1 MTVNDGIF
9 DVNTVL
15 LRLNVLLKRGYFLPD
30 NPNVNDL
37 STLHLWLHHY
47 TDKSLDLILF
57 SDGLLVDVSPAP
69 IGEDDKIRIPESNH
83 AQFLEFTDSLPRVGL
98 IQKAFS
104 PFFRGGQ

>member
-30 NPNVNDL
+30 NPHVNDL
-37 STLHLWLHHY
+37 TTCHLFLRHY
-47 TDKSLDLILF
+47 TDKNLDLILY
-57 SDGLLVDVSPAP
+57 SDGLLVGASPTP

-83 AQFLEFTDSLPRVGL
+83 AQFSEFTDSLPSVSL

-104 PFFRGGQ
+104 PFYRGGG